1 MEQLVRWQWE
11 ATLRKNGEEDDQDET
26 RGMGSTISILKQLV
40 PDNIRREMQAIS
52 YGEGKTDP
60 LTAKVRADNARSGVR
75 VNYRTG
81 RR

>member
-1 MEQLVRWQWE
+1 MTKLKPEGWDQLSRSSKLAACLWP
-11 ATLRKNGEEDDQDET
+11 
-26 RGMGSTISILKQLV
+26 QLV